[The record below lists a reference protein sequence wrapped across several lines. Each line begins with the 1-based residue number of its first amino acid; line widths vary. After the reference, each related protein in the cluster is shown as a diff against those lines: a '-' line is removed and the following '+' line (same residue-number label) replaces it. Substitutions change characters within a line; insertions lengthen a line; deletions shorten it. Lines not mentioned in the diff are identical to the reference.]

1 MVFVLSFVNV
11 VYRIDW
17 CVLNHPCAP
26 GMNPAWLWCMNFFYV
41 LLDFVC

>member
-17 CVLNHPCAP
+17 CVLNHPCTP
-26 GMNPAWLWCMNFFYV
+26 GVNPDWLWCVNFFYV
-41 LLDFVC
+41 LLDFV